1 MLSFA
6 IIIIPNSLLE
16 RTLPLW
22 LYSVHREI
30 IWPCPPVKG
39 YNKKKRLTYP
49 FQRLALPRDVLQ
61 DLRPFFFTSSLLL
74 PRFCL
79 QTLGPHCFSPS
90 GSIKKKNGIQAPTRW
105 LFWDI
110 NLPSSQSAGF
120 LNKALFVASTP
131 YFSDLLASHVVNRV
145 SLNSVTKTWYCGHDE
160 TGNAGVWFCLRNGE
174 VSGFEPSD
182 CYDLMGLLPGLR
194 TGSW

>member
-90 GSIKKKNGIQAPTRW
+90 GSIKKKNGIQALTRW

-110 NLPSSQSAGF
+110 NLPS
-120 LNKALFVASTP
+120 L
-131 YFSDLLASHVVNRV
+131 YFCGACCNFSVFISDLIDWGPLSFY
-145 SLNSVTKTWYCGHDE
+145 LNEPEGCWNFIT
-160 TGNAGVWFCLRNGE
+160 CL
-174 VSGFEPSD
+174 SFQ
-182 CYDLMGLLPGLR
+182 R
-194 TGSW
+194 TC

>member
-61 DLRPFFFTSSLLL
+61 VWRPFLFYFLTA
-74 PRFCL
+74 
-79 QTLGPHCFSPS
+79 SPS
-90 GSIKKKNGIQAPTRW
+90 LFSILT
-105 LFWDI
+105 LF
-110 NLPSSQSAGF
+110 
-120 LNKALFVASTP
+120 P
-131 YFSDLLASHVVNRV
+131 YFLSLSGSLKQSGFQSSAWWSFETLVCHLLSHSFPNKVIFLASRTHLLELLTYHAGNRV
-145 SLNSVTKTWYCGHDE
+145 GWD
-160 TGNAGVWFCLRNGE
+160 
-174 VSGFEPSD
+174 
-182 CYDLMGLLPGLR
+182 
-194 TGSW
+194 